1 MKVLIVDDDVV
12 DRRLVKRTLNAS
24 SDSFHEIQEATSVA
38 QGLKLLNE
46 RQFDVVLLDCK
57 MPEVD
62 GIEMLID
69 LRAKPDMGNTAII
82 MISASEEPSLA
93 LDCIEAGAQ
102 DFLSKNEISIS
113 KLEKAILHAN
123 KRFEIEQRMHYSY
136 LAVKKMAEKDTLT
149 GLSNRYHFEETLKIM
164 ITNNKRTQ
172 HKVALLALDL
182 DNFKHVNDTMGHDA
196 GDDVL
201 KQSVDRIRT
210 CLRCNEGFA
219 RLGGDEF
226 AIIISSISSPGEV
239 NRIASR
245 ILDSFKTPF
254 DLNGKEVAC
263 GVSIGVALCPD
274 DSADAQA
281 LLKCADIAMYRAKQN
296 GKNSISF
303 YQPHFQTEFNLRF
316 LIQNEL
322 NRHLE
327 NTSFRLFY
335 QPLFC
340 AKKNTLLGFEALI
353 RWPNTDPIYTPDE
366 FIPIAEQSKLI
377 NPIGQWVIK
386 TAICQL
392 SKWHQQFD
400 PQLTM
405 SINISPV
412 QLQDADLLAELTQ
425 ATTEYLVSPGKIVLE
440 ITETAL
446 IKDNIKVTDTL
457 CLLSQKGYKI
467 ALDDFG
473 MGFSSVAHLMDYPID
488 IVKLDKSMQTT
499 SKRSDKRI
507 RVFEALA
514 LMLKKLEF
522 IVVAEG
528 VETEQQLRLCQEFD
542 LDRLQGY
549 LLGIPMDDA
558 KSESLLQGIYHI

>member
-1 MKVLIVDDDVV
+1 
-12 DRRLVKRTLNAS
+12 
-24 SDSFHEIQEATSVA
+24 
-38 QGLKLLNE
+38 
-46 RQFDVVLLDCK
+46 
-57 MPEVD
+57 
-62 GIEMLID
+62 
-69 LRAKPDMGNTAII
+69 
-82 MISASEEPSLA
+82 
-93 LDCIEAGAQ
+93 
-102 DFLSKNEISIS
+102 
-113 KLEKAILHAN
+113 
-123 KRFEIEQRMHYSY
+123 
-136 LAVKKMAEKDTLT
+136 
-149 GLSNRYHFEETLKIM
+149 
-164 ITNNKRTQ
+164 
-172 HKVALLALDL
+172 
-182 DNFKHVNDTMGHDA
+182 
-196 GDDVL
+196 
-201 KQSVDRIRT
+201 
-210 CLRCNEGFA
+210 
-219 RLGGDEF
+219 
-226 AIIISSISSPGEV
+226 
-239 NRIASR
+239 
-245 ILDSFKTPF
+245 
-254 DLNGKEVAC
+254 
-263 GVSIGVALCPD
+263 
-274 DSADAQA
+274 
-281 LLKCADIAMYRAKQN
+281 MYRAKQN
-296 GKNSISF
+296 GKNGISF

-327 NTSFRLFY
+327 STSFRLFY
-335 QPLFC
+335 QPLYC